1 VELQQILAAVTDGPA
16 FRGASL
22 EGDGSV
28 HVASVEH
35 DSRLVGPG
43 ALFCCVPGGRA
54 DGHVF
59 AAAAVEQGAVA
70 LLCEHPVG
78 VGVPELQVASVR
90 AAMGPISAEVSG
102 RPSDALAVVGITG
115 TNGKTTTA
123 HLLRSI
129 LEAGGWPTDVIGT
142 LTGARTTPEA
152 PELQR
157 ELAASLAAGRR
168 AVAMEVSSHA
178 LAQHRVDGTTFRVSV
193 FTNLSRDHLDFHG
206 TMADY
211 FKAKALLFEPA
222 LSQRAVVNL
231 DDPNGRLLRDAASI
245 PTVGYSLD
253 DATDLVADAH
263 GTTLTWRG
271 TRLHVPLAG
280 SFNVENALAA
290 ATAALELG
298 LPLDAVRAG
307 LAAAGNVAGRFE
319 VVDEGQPFLVVV
331 DYAHTPDGLA
341 RVLEAAR
348 PLAGPN
354 QVILVFGA
362 GGNRDR
368 AKRPVMGEMASQ
380 GADRVVLTSDNP
392 RDEDPLAIIDAVKD
406 GMQDT
411 SGLVVEPDR
420 RAAIAE
426 ALALAHPGDVVVV
439 AGKGH
444 ETTQTIGTTVLP
456 FDDRAVARELLR
468 APAGGAAS

>member
-1 VELQQILAAVTDGPA
+1 MELQQILAAVTDGPA

-22 EGDGSV
+22 VGDGSV
-28 HVASVEH
+28 LVTSVEH

-178 LAQHRVDGTTFRVSV
+178 LAQHRVDGTTFRGGGV
-193 FTNLSRDHLDFHG
+193 HQP
-206 TMADY
+206 
-211 FKAKALLFEPA
+211 EPRPPR
-222 LSQRAVVNL
+222 LPRHH
-231 DDPNGRLLRDAASI
+231 GRLLQGQGAAVRAGAVAASRWSTSTTRTAGCSRDAASI

-298 LPLDAVRAG
+298 LSIDAVRAG
-307 LAAAGNVAGRFE
+307 LGGGR
-319 VVDEGQPFLVVV
+319 Q
-331 DYAHTPDGLA
+331 
-341 RVLEAAR
+341 R
-348 PLAGPN
+348 
-354 QVILVFGA
+354 
-362 GGNRDR
+362 
-368 AKRPVMGEMASQ
+368 
-380 GADRVVLTSDNP
+380 
-392 RDEDPLAIIDAVKD
+392 
-406 GMQDT
+406 
-411 SGLVVEPDR
+411 R
-420 RAAIAE
+420 RALRGRRRGPAVPRGRR
-426 ALALAHPGDVVVV
+426 LRAHARRPRAGARGGPPPGRAQPGDPGVRV
-439 AGKGH
+439 
-444 ETTQTIGTTVLP
+444 
-456 FDDRAVARELLR
+456 
-468 APAGGAAS
+468 PAGTATAPSGR